1 MPKTRL
7 DLDALDVET
16 FATVPPTATAA
27 EDPAKRSAAT
37 SCVNRPPYCTC

>member
-1 MPKTRL
+1 MPKKTL
-7 DLDALDVET
+7 DLDSLDVET
-16 FATVPPTATAA
+16 FATVPTATAA